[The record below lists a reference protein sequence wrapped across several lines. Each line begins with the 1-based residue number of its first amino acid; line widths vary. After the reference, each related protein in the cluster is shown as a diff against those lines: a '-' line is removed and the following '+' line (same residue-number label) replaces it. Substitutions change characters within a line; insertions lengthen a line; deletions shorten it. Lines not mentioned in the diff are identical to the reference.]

1 MMLNR
6 NNNDKKTALSSC
18 DNIYNKTLR
27 KSDNCDN
34 KCTSQEELNI
44 FSSDQTSKK
53 LITSLI
59 YLRIILKISMGTT
72 IIVMYRHLENTCCH
86 FCMQFGIILQ

>member
-1 MMLNR
+1 MILNR

-18 DNIYNKTLR
+18 DNIHNKTLR

-34 KCTSQEELNI
+34 ECTFQEELNI

-53 LITSLI
+53 KKITHFLN
-59 YLRIILKISMGTT
+59 ILTYYS
-72 IIVMYRHLENTCCH
+72 
-86 FCMQFGIILQ
+86 